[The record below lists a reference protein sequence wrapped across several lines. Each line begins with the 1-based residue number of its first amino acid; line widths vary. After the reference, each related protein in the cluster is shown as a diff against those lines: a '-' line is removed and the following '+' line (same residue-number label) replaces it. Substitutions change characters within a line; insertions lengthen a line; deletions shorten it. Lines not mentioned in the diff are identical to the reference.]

1 MARRSRRPS
10 ECAASQRASRQRLRD
25 GSPVCVVVSAMGD
38 TTDDLLDLAAQV
50 SGAAHAR
57 EVDMLLAAGEQI
69 SIAMLTMA
77 LLDLGVPAVSLTGP
91 QAGIL
96 TDRSHGKARIIGM
109 RADRVAAA
117 IERGEVPIVAG
128 FQGLSEDQDVTT
140 LGRGGSDTTAVAL
153 AAALEA
159 SVCEIYTDVDGV
171 YTADPRLVPSARKLA
186 HVSYEEMLELA
197 ACGAR
202 VLMLRSV
209 EYARRTGVRLHV
221 RSSFGEDEGT
231 WVFDER
237 GGVEHAIISGI
248 AHDTSEAKVTLLGV
262 PDQPGVAAAVFR
274 PLAEAAINVDMI
286 VQNVSAE
293 GHTDISF
300 TLPEADLVRT
310 EAILDGVC
318 RRLSAAGVVS
328 DREHRQGVADRRR
341 HEERPRRRRR
351 HVRGTRGRGRQ
362 HRDHLDVV
370 DPHLLRRPSG
380 PRRARGR
387 RGARALRPRTRRP
400 SVRVVPHLAPVP
412 EPGPD
417 EQQSH
422 EHGERAEQAPGH
434 RRAVE
439 DGEDQQQSDPDRD
452 DGGEYSD
459 DEAPTADILHGV
471 ASHRS
476 CRLAPD

>member
-1 MARRSRRPS
+1 
-10 ECAASQRASRQRLRD
+10 
-25 GSPVCVVVSAMGD
+25 MGD
-38 TTDDLLDLAAQV
+38 TTDELLGLAAQV
-50 SGAAHAR
+50 SGAAHLR

-128 FQGLSEDQDVTT
+128 FQGLSQDQDVTT

-153 AAALEA
+153 AAALDA

-171 YTADPRLVPSARKLA
+171 YTADPRLVSNARKLT

-221 RSSFGEDEGT
+221 RSSFGADEGT
-231 WVFDER
+231 WVVDER
-237 GGVEHAIISGI
+237 SGVEHAIISGI

-262 PDQPGVAAAVFR
+262 PDQPGVAAAVLR
-274 PLAEAAINVDMI
+274 PLAEASINVDMI

-328 DREHRQGVADRRR
+328 DRDIAKVSLIGAGMKSDPGVAADMFEALADAGVNIEIISTSSIRISCV
-341 HEERPRRRRR
+341 
-351 HVRGTRGRGRQ
+351 VRQ
-362 HRDHLDVV
+362 DLV
-370 DPHLLRRPSG
+370 
-380 PRRARGR
+380 
-387 RGARALRPRTRRP
+387 
-400 SVRVVPHLAPVP
+400 
-412 EPGPD
+412 
-417 EQQSH
+417 
-422 EHGERAEQAPGH
+422 ERAVA
-434 RRAVE
+434 AVHE
-439 DGEDQQQSDPDRD
+439 RFELGRDVSQS
-452 DGGEYSD
+452 G
-459 DEAPTADILHGV
+459 
-471 ASHRS
+471 
-476 CRLAPD
+476 

>member
-1 MARRSRRPS
+1 VTGEPA
-10 ECAASQRASRQRLRD
+10 QRAQGVVIQKFGGSSLATPERVRNVASRVAATAR
-25 GSPVCVVVSAMGD
+25 GGVPVCVVVSAMGS
-38 TTDDLLDLAAQV
+38 TTDDLLELAAQV
-50 SGAAHAR
+50 SSTGHLR

-117 IERGEVPIVAG
+117 IERGEIPIVAG

-153 AAALEA
+153 AAALDA

-171 YTADPRLVPSARKLA
+171 YTADPRLVPTARKLGC
-186 HVSYEEMLELA
+186 VSYEEMLELA
-197 ACGAR
+197 ASGAR

-231 WVFDER
+231 WVVDER
-237 GGVEHAIISGI
+237 EGVEHAIISGI

-262 PDQPGVAAAVFR
+262 PDQPGVAAAVLR
-274 PLAEAAINVDMI
+274 PLAEASINVDMI

-300 TLPEADLVRT
+300 TLPEADLRRT
-310 EAILDGVC
+310 EEILDGVS

-328 DREHRQGVADRRR
+328 DREIAKVSLIGAGMKSDPGVAADMFEALADAGVNIEIISTSSIRISCV
-341 HEERPRRRRR
+341 
-351 HVRGTRGRGRQ
+351 VRQ
-362 HRDHLDVV
+362 DLVLLAV
-370 DPHLLRRPSG
+370 DAVHARFELGQSG
-380 PRRARGR
+380 
-387 RGARALRPRTRRP
+387 
-400 SVRVVPHLAPVP
+400 
-412 EPGPD
+412 
-417 EQQSH
+417 
-422 EHGERAEQAPGH
+422 
-434 RRAVE
+434 
-439 DGEDQQQSDPDRD
+439 
-452 DGGEYSD
+452 
-459 DEAPTADILHGV
+459 
-471 ASHRS
+471 
-476 CRLAPD
+476 

>member
-1 MARRSRRPS
+1 MTGDVVLREDRIVVQKFGGSSLATPERVRSVAARV
-10 ECAASQRASRQRLRD
+10 AATAR
-25 GSPVCVVVSAMGD
+25 GGNPVCVVVSAMGD

-50 SGAAHAR
+50 SGAAHLR

-77 LLDLGVPAVSLTGP
+77 LLDLGVAAVSLTGP

-153 AAALEA
+153 AAALDA

-171 YTADPRLVPSARKLA
+171 YTADPRLVSSARKLA
-186 HVSYEEMLELA
+186 RVSYDEMLELA

-237 GGVEHAIISGI
+237 DGVEHAIISGI

-262 PDQPGVAAAVFR
+262 PDQPGVAAAVLR

-328 DREHRQGVADRRR
+328 DREIAKVSLIGAGMKSDPGVAADMFEALADAGVNIEIISTSSIRISCV
-341 HEERPRRRRR
+341 
-351 HVRGTRGRGRQ
+351 VRQ
-362 HRDHLDVV
+362 DLV
-370 DPHLLRRPSG
+370 
-380 PRRARGR
+380 
-387 RGARALRPRTRRP
+387 
-400 SVRVVPHLAPVP
+400 
-412 EPGPD
+412 
-417 EQQSH
+417 
-422 EHGERAEQAPGH
+422 ERAVA
-434 RRAVE
+434 AVHE
-439 DGEDQQQSDPDRD
+439 RFDLGRDEPQS
-452 DGGEYSD
+452 G
-459 DEAPTADILHGV
+459 
-471 ASHRS
+471 
-476 CRLAPD
+476 